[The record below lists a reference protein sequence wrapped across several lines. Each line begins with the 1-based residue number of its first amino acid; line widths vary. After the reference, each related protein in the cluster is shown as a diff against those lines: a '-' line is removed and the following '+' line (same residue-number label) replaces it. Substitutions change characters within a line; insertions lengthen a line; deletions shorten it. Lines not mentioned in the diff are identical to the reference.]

1 MDTRVIDARL
11 RKLNSFMG
19 KLKKYSDIKLDD
31 YLRDEDMQ
39 AIVERRLQL
48 AIQVCIDIGNYIIA
62 HERLEIPDEEENVFI
77 ILGHHNIIPQSLAE
91 RIKGMIRFRNIL
103 VHDYLEIDQKIAH
116 RILTNELN
124 DFDDFARAIV
134 RWLDGKG

>member
-1 MDTRVIDARL
+1 MDTRVIDTRL
-11 RKLNSFMG
+11 RKLNSFVG
-19 KLKKYSDIKLDD
+19 KLKKYSDVKLDD
-31 YLRDEDMQ
+31 YLHDEDMQ

-77 ILGHHNIIPQSLAE
+77 ILARHNVISPDLAE

-103 VHDYLEIDQKIAH
+103 VHDYLEIDQKIVH
-116 RILTNELN
+116 RILTGALN

-134 RWLDGKG
+134 RWLDGKD